1 MTNNSTDKP
10 IVIIGMGE
18 MAGVFARGFLR
29 CGYTV
34 TPVIRADNC
43 HDIAKNTS
51 EPELV
56 LVAVGEADLQDVL
69 MDIPEKWKQNL
80 VLLQNELLPNDWLQH
95 QLNPT
100 VISVWFEK
108 KKGQDYKVLI
118 PSPAFG
124 DKAQILV
131 DTLASIDI
139 SARKLSSA
147 EDLLFELVVKNVY
160 ILTTN
165 IAGLKVGGTV
175 SELWKN
181 HQDFARLVAAE
192 IIELQSKLTSQSLN
206 TEKLINA
213 MLIAFEGDPEH
224 NCMGRSAPARLK
236 RALELAK
243 QHQLNLPTLQDI
255 SLDLKD

>member
-1 MTNNSTDKP
+1 
-10 IVIIGMGE
+10 MGE

-34 TPVIRADNC
+34 IPVTRKD
-43 HDIAKNTS
+43 DFQEIARNISKPT
-51 EPELV
+51 LV
-56 LVAVGEADLQDVL
+56 LIAVGEADLQAVL
-69 MDIPEKWKQNL
+69 TSVPEEWKQSL

-95 QLNPT
+95 RLEPT

-124 DKAQILV
+124 KNAHTLV
-131 DTLASIDI
+131 ETLASIDI
-139 SARKLSSA
+139 TARELDSAD
-147 EDLLFELVVKNVY
+147 DLLFELVVKNVY

-175 SELWKN
+175 SELWQN
-181 HQDFARLVAAE
+181 HQALTRLVAAE
-192 IIELQSKLTSQSLN
+192 IIELQCKLTSQTFD

-213 MLIAFEGDPEH
+213 MLIAFEGDPQH
-224 NCMGRSAPARLK
+224 NCMGRSAPGRLE
-236 RALELAK
+236 RALHLAK
-243 QHQLNLPTLQDI
+243 QHQLTLPTLEKI
-255 SLDLKD
+255 SANLKN